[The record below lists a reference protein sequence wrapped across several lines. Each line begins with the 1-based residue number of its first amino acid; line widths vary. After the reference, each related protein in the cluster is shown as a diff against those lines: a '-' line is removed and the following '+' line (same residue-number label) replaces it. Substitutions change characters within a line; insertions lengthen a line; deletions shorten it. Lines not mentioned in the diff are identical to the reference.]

1 MLHYFSLA
9 LRRLKRQSRTSIL
22 TIGGLSLG
30 IAAFLLILE
39 YVSFEKSVNG
49 FHKDI
54 RKMYRLINEA
64 PNGNMWPETE
74 PGWASRAKERFPEIE
89 SYCRYDEGIAH
100 GIVKNGFNNS
110 EPFREGNI
118 GYAEGNFFSFFSFP
132 VVVGDASLFQQANTV
147 FLNAPV
153 AVKYFGKENPI
164 GKTLTLY
171 NQFGQT
177 NYTVQGIYTIP
188 VNSGIK
194 FDMVF
199 SLETLKNPAN
209 LNDNGW
215 ANLDNL
221 SSQFINTC
229 FKIRSDANISDIEKK
244 LTALR
249 AELKE
254 DKDGVKFHLQAVSNM
269 HLPASLSD
277 RYPTTGNLKYV
288 YILSAVAML
297 ILLIAWFNYINLST
311 ANAIRN
317 AGEVGVRKVLGASRG
332 RLILQFLVESSLVY
346 LLSIA
351 IALVL
356 VGLTQPLFNLLVGRT
371 LTLSSIISTP
381 TWMIGLGLMIGGS
394 LLAGLYTAY
403 TLTGFNPVQTLK
415 GKLTKSA
422 KGAGFRKALVVSQ
435 FAISISLILV
445 TVMIYQQ
452 LHFMQNSQLGLK
464 PEQLIVV
471 RGAEVGKDSTYSKRK
486 RAYLDGL
493 ASQSFVQN
501 YCQTGSVPGNFY
513 NFVTSGFTQPKS
525 VKGDE
530 LKTYSFAI
538 IDSRYLTTFEIPLKA
553 GRNFT
558 EAETAVEWN
567 DNNKIM
573 MNESGIRQ
581 LGYANADEAV
591 NKVIQ
596 WDERQLEIVG
606 VVKDYNHMGLQRNI
620 DPMIFYPQ
628 NNGTYVTI
636 RVGTGDLASS
646 VSRIESLYKQYFPG
660 NPFEY
665 FFEDE
670 NFNKQY
676 QAEQQYGKIFSVAS
690 IWAIL
695 IACLGL
701 FGLTTYSIET
711 RKKEIGIRKVL
722 GASVNSIMGLI
733 SKDFLKL
740 VLIAA
745 IIASPLAWLAIS
757 RWLQDFAYRIQIQWW
772 LFLAVS
778 AATGFIALLTIGVQT
793 IRAALANPVK
803 SIKSE

>member
-1 MLHYFSLA
+1 MLHHFSLA
-9 LRRLKRQSRTSIL
+9 VRRLKRQSRTSFL
-22 TIGGLSLG
+22 TIGGLALG

-49 FHKDI
+49 FHKDLGQ
-54 RKMYRLINEA
+54 MYRLINE
-64 PNGNMWPETE
+64 GSDGKMWPETE
-74 PGWASRAKERFPEIE
+74 PGWAARAKDRFPEIE
-89 SYCRYDEGIAH
+89 SYCRYDEGVAH
-100 GIVKNGFNNS
+100 GIVRSSLTNS
-110 EPFREGNI
+110 EAFRESNI

-132 VVVGDASLFQQANTV
+132 MVIGNAAQLRQPNTV
-147 FLNAPV
+147 YLNAPI

-164 GKTLTLY
+164 GKTLTLF

-177 NYTVQGIYTIP
+177 VYTVQGIYTVP
-188 VNSGIK
+188 ANSGIN

-199 SLETLKNPAN
+199 SLETLRNPAN

-215 ANLDNL
+215 ASLDNL
-221 SSQFINTC
+221 SSQYINTC
-229 FKIRSDANISDIEKK
+229 FKIRKDANISQIEKK
-244 LTALR
+244 MTAMR

-254 DKDGVKFHLQAVSNM
+254 DKDGVSFHLQPVSNM

-332 RLILQFLVESSLVY
+332 RLILQFLAESLLVY
-346 LLSIA
+346 LLSIVL
-351 IALVL
+351 ALIL
-356 VGLTQPLFNLLVGRT
+356 VGLTQPLFNTLIGRT
-371 LTLSSIISTP
+371 LKLSSILSTS
-381 TWMIGLGLMIGGS
+381 TWITGLALMLGGS
-394 LLAGLYTAY
+394 LLAGLYTSY

-415 GKLTKSA
+415 GKLAKSS

-452 LHFMQNSQLGLK
+452 LNFMQNSQLGLK

-471 RGAEVGKDSTYSKRK
+471 RGAEIGKDSTYRLRK
-486 RAYLDGL
+486 KAYLDGL
-493 ASQSFVQN
+493 ASQSFVQAF
-501 YCQTGSVPGNFY
+501 CQTGSVPGNFY

-538 IDSRYLTTFEIPLKA
+538 IDDKYLSTYEIPIKA
-553 GRNFT
+553 GRSFS
-558 EAETAVEWN
+558 ESETSVEWN
-567 DNNKIM
+567 QNSKIL
-573 MNESGIRQ
+573 MNESGVRQ
-581 LGYANADEAV
+581 LGYASAEEAV

-596 WDERQLEIVG
+596 WDERPLQIIG

-628 NNGTYVTI
+628 NNGTYITI
-636 RVGTGDLASS
+636 RIGTGDVKSS
-646 VSRIESLYKQYFPG
+646 VAKIEALYKQYFPG

-676 QAEQQYGKIFSVAS
+676 ISEKQYGQIFSVAS

-701 FGLTTYSIET
+701 FGLTTYSIES

-722 GASVNSIMGLI
+722 GASVESIMGLI

-745 IIASPLAWLAIS
+745 IVASPLAWLAIS
-757 RWLQDFAYRIQIQWW
+757 KWLQDFAYRIQIQWW
-772 LFLAVS
+772 LFLVVS
-778 AATGFIALLTIGVQT
+778 IATAFIALLTIGVQT